1 MRRRMQKCMARHS
14 AFQPSQI
21 GNVDQNNTSLFAAD
35 ALEAPAGMAS
45 ALASS
50 ATAGHFD
57 ELRGRTR
64 ARTATPAE
72 TPGQSQSQSQSQSQG
87 PSASPSQTQSQ
98 SSHVTAALSL
108 ATAAGATRLVSADA
122 QTPDTSARPAPPAG
136 TPDAP
141 LTTPWT
147 TFFNFLGTD
156 GFQDLNRRTTNLQ
169 RQIRDNGVT
178 YNVYADDNGPQRP
191 WSLDLFPL
199 ILSPRDWA
207 QIDAGIRQ
215 RTRLLNSV
223 MADVYGPQNLLS
235 KGLLPAALVQGHPG
249 YLRAMQGVK
258 PAGGVFLH
266 IAAFDL
272 ARGPDGRWWVVSQ
285 RTQAPSGLGYLL
297 ENRLSISL
305 LFPEAFRE
313 MKVQRLAAS
322 YKALVDNM
330 KALSGAR
337 DSRIVLLTPG
347 PYNET
352 YFEHAYLA
360 RYLGLSLVEGSDL
373 LVRDEKLY
381 IKTLQGLEPVHGL
394 LKRLDDEFLDPLEL
408 RSDSTLGVPGLLQVI
423 RAGNVLV
430 ANAPGSA
437 FLESSAMLGFLPALA
452 DHLLGER
459 LSLPSLATWWCGE
472 QAVMQ
477 DVLPQLKNCVIK
489 PTYPHSKMPS
499 VIGHTLSQRALDE
512 WAGRIVRQGEDFT
525 VQAYLPLSQTPTWQG
540 ERIAPRSAMLR
551 VFAVSD
557 GSGSWQVL
565 PGGLARLA
573 GTNENIASMQHG
585 GSSADVWAL
594 GELSASTEATAARG
608 AQPSEPD
615 NSPPSY
621 AAVKNAAGRKQ
632 PVTSRSAEN
641 LFWLGR
647 YTERAENSLR
657 LAQLTLQSLGGEDQ
671 SSQPLLR
678 WLTEMAVNNALVL
691 DTVPPATH
699 ARRVFERS
707 LIAGL
712 ANTEQTAS
720 VGYNLR
726 AVKSA
731 ASAVR
736 ERLSQEQWHIIV
748 RTETDFF
755 SRCEAFKTAAA
766 QGPLALEY
774 SSLEALRALESASG
788 FLAAMTGAQTD
799 RMMRDDGWRLLSIG
813 RHIERL
819 SMLSAALACGFE
831 TGAVFDSGGFS
842 AMVALFDS
850 TITFHAQYQQRRD
863 IPALLDLLVLDRD
876 NPRSLGWVVQ
886 TVRGRLAKLSENSH
900 EAGPL
905 ADDLTTGLPDPAGWV
920 LAKLLDN
927 PLLQHSPDD
936 YADLIKQFEDC
947 QTAAFD
953 LSDRISRRY
962 FSHATSSNHSVVA

>member
-1 MRRRMQKCMARHS
+1 MSNRYALVDRFVHPGALALSLAGKQKVNL
-14 AFQPSQI
+14 
-21 GNVDQNNTSLFAAD
+21 GNVENNNKSLFAD
-35 ALEAPAGMAS
+35 LALENPTDVAS
-45 ALASS
+45 ALAPPALS
-50 ATAGHFD
+50 GHFD

-64 ARTATPAE
+64 AKVPVTPAS
-72 TPGQSQSQSQSQSQG
+72 TQSQSQSLLSSSQSQSQSQSQS
-87 PSASPSQTQSQ
+87 
-98 SSHVTAALSL
+98 AAPGQPANLLSK
-108 ATAAGATRLVSADA
+108 S
-122 QTPDTSARPAPPAG
+122 
-136 TPDAP
+136 
-141 LTTPWT
+141 WT

-156 GFQDLNRRTTNLQ
+156 GFHDLNRRTANL
-169 RQIRDNGVT
+169 RRPIRDNGVT
-178 YNVYADDNGPQRP
+178 YNVYADANGPQRP

-199 ILSPRDWA
+199 ILSPEDWA
-207 QIDAGIRQ
+207 EIEVGIKQ
-215 RTRLLNSV
+215 RTRLLNHV
-223 MADVYGPQNLLS
+223 MADVYGPQTLLS

-249 YLRAMQGVK
+249 YLRAMQGVQ
-258 PAGGVFLH
+258 PAGGMFLH

-272 ARGPDGRWWVVSQ
+272 SRGPDGRWWVVSQ

-297 ENRLSISL
+297 ENRLTISL

-322 YKALVDNM
+322 YKALVDGM
-330 KALSGAR
+330 RALSPVA

-373 LVRDEKLY
+373 LVRNERLY
-381 IKTLQGLEPVHGL
+381 LKTLQGLEPVHGL
-394 LKRLDDEFLDPLEL
+394 LKRLDDEYLDPLEL

-423 RAGNVLV
+423 RAGNVQV

-437 FLESSAMLGFLPALA
+437 FLESSALLGFLPALSR
-452 DHLLGER
+452 HLLGET

-477 DVLPQLKNCVIK
+477 DMLPQLKNCVIK
-489 PTYPHSKMPS
+489 PTYPGSGMAS
-499 VIGHTLSQRALDE
+499 VIGHTLNQRELDE
-512 WAGRIVRQGEDFT
+512 WAGRIVRQGEDYT

-540 ERIAPRSAMLR
+540 EKIAPRSAMLR
-551 VFAVSD
+551 VFAVPD
-557 GSGSWQVL
+557 GAGSWQVL

-594 GELSASTEATAARG
+594 GGFDDASPVAHNVPASAGAASSHH
-608 AQPSEPD
+608 AEQPHAHQ
-615 NSPPSY
+615 
-621 AAVKNAAGRKQ
+621 AAPTHAAAFLNRKQ
-632 PVTSRSAEN
+632 PVTSRAAEN

-657 LAQLTLQSLGGEDQ
+657 LAQLTLQCLGGEDQ
-671 SSQPLLR
+671 SSQPLLA
-678 WLTEMAVNNALVL
+678 WLTDMAVGNSLVL

-720 VGYNLR
+720 VGFNLS
-726 AVKSA
+726 ALKSA

-736 ERLSQEQWHIIV
+736 ERLSQEQWHVIV
-748 RTETDFF
+748 RTEADFF
-755 SRCEAFKTAAA
+755 SRCEAFKAEGQLAAHA
-766 QGPLALEY
+766 MEY
-774 SSLEALRALESASG
+774 SPVEALRALEAASG

-819 SMLSAALACGFE
+819 STLSAALARGFE
-831 TGAVFDSGGFS
+831 TGAVFDEGGFS

-876 NPRSLGWVVQ
+876 NPRSLSWVVH
-886 TVRGRLAKLSENSH
+886 TLKSRLAKLAASTPS
-900 EAGPL
+900 
-905 ADDLTTGLPDPAGWV
+905 DLTNLAADLPDPANWV
-920 LAKLLDN
+920 LTGLDTA
-927 PLLQHSPDD
+927 PTSSDGQRD
-936 YADLIKQFEDC
+936 YSGLVAQLENCQSSAFE
-947 QTAAFD
+947 
-953 LSDRISRRY
+953 LSDHISRRY
-962 FSHATSSNHSVVA
+962 FSHATSASHSLGT